1 MQNVPMAQAKEAGN
15 FLRAT
20 FTHPI
25 PQVAVILGSGLG
37 DFTSIVRI
45 LETIPYTDIPHFM
58 HSSVAGHK
66 GSLTIAEIEGVDGK
80 ANKTVLVMEGRF
92 HYYEG
97 YTPQQ
102 VTFPI
107 AVFSALGIRQLV
119 VSNAAGGCNPAFSAG
134 DLMLINDHINFTGNH
149 PLIGKNQEPVGP
161 RFLDQTAPY
170 SQRLI
175 DLAKALAAA
184 SGVSPREGTYLKMT
198 GPTFETRAEIKMCQ
212 AFGADAVGMSTVYEV
227 IMANYFKMEVLGI
240 SCITNMATGLSDTHH
255 DHKAVIDVANAASA
269 RFSLWVKNIVAAL

>member
-1 MQNVPMAQAKEAGN
+1 MQNVPITEAIEAAD

-20 FTHPI
+20 FKNTI
-25 PQVAVILGSGLG
+25 PTAAVILGSGLG
-37 DFTSIVRI
+37 DFTKIVNI
-45 LETIPYTDIPHFM
+45 LESIDYNDIPHFM

-66 GSLTIAEIEGVDGK
+66 GKLTIAEVEGCEGK
-80 ANKTVLVMEGRF
+80 PAKKVLVMEGRF
-92 HYYEG
+92 HFYEG
-97 YTPQQ
+97 YSPQQ

-107 AVFSALGIRQLV
+107 SVFNSLGIRQLV
-119 VSNAAGGCNPAFSAG
+119 VSNAAGGCNPTFSAG
-134 DLMLINDHINFTGNH
+134 DLMLITDHINMTGNH
-149 PLIGKNQEPVGP
+149 PLIGKNSDHLGP

-175 DLAKALAAA
+175 DLAKSLAPAA
-184 SGVSPREGTYLKMT
+184 GVAPREGTYLKLT

-240 SCITNMATGLSDTHH
+240 SCITNMGTGLSATHH
-255 DHKAVIDVANAASA
+255 DHQAVIAVANAASA
-269 RFSLWVKNIVAAL
+269 KFSLWVKNIIAAL